1 MTEEK
6 PKPEQ
11 PKKILEKP
19 VPPLDAEVYIKM
31 AKNKAAPSGRVMQEL
46 TQNKEQELERTM
58 ATIKL
63 EQARKELDE
72 LRNGGKNMSSKE
84 AENIAT
90 QLFKGKTPEQIVE
103 ILANMTPEMINNL
116 QLIAQ
121 AVDTNP
127 ATMLLRQ
134 PQVVQQ
140 QPKTDNTI
148 ELLKLIIEQ
157 NAKKTDDMIAM
168 LRLARELQPAPA
180 PAVSSQSPLQQTM
193 DTIKV
198 VTEMQRPFYDSLNK
212 KDKELA
218 DARLRE
224 LEAKMPGDLGEQIK
238 YIKEMA
244 PVLGLTGGQ
253 TNELDLRL
261 EEMRENRE
269 IDLKRLD
276 WEQKKY
282 EMEAEADMTKWEQ
295 IGKILQGPLGNVVR
309 DLGSAGADRVRG
321 QGQANVHVQTG
332 GRQPKPVQTQCPN
345 CNKPIYVDAE
355 AETAVCGSCGAIL
368 QKQGVPVPEQPAPT
382 PVAVQ
387 PPQQP
392 AQPAEEEQVDEEE
405 EEEEETESG
414 HNQTEGKQ

>member
-1 MTEEK
+1 MTEEEK

-11 PKKILEKP
+11 PKRVLEKP
-19 VPPLDAEVYIKM
+19 VPPLDAEVYVKM
-31 AKNKAAPSGRVMQEL
+31 AKHKAEPSGRVMQEL

-58 ATIKL
+58 TTIKL

-72 LRNGGKNMSSKE
+72 LRNGGRNMSSKE

-90 QLFKGKTPEQIVE
+90 QLFKGKTPEQIRE
-103 ILANMTPEMINNL
+103 ILANMTPEMIMNL
-116 QLIAQ
+116 QMIAQ

-127 ATMLLRQ
+127 TTMLLRQ
-134 PQVVQQ
+134 PQMVQQ
-140 QPKTDNTI
+140 QQAKPDTTM

-157 NAKKTDDMIAM
+157 NAKRTDDMIAVIKIIK
-168 LRLARELQPAPA
+168 ELQAPA
-180 PAVSSQSPLQQTM
+180 SAQPAKDPIQSTM

-198 VTEMQRPFYDSLNK
+198 INEMQKPFYEGLSK

-218 DARLRE
+218 EARLRE
-224 LEAKMPGDLGEQIK
+224 LEAKMPGDLNEQIK

-276 WEQKKY
+276 WEQEKY
-282 EMEAEADMTKWEQ
+282 KMEAEADMTKWEQ

-321 QGQANVHVQTG
+321 QQSQNVHVQT

-345 CNKPIYVDAE
+345 CNKPIFVDAE

-368 QKQGVPVPEQPAPT
+368 QRSGSAVPEPAPT
-382 PVAVQ
+382 PVVEQ

-392 AQPAEEEQVDEEE
+392 AQAAEQANEEE
-405 EEEEETESG
+405 EEEEEEPEESG
-414 HNQTEGKQ
+414 HNTTEGKQ